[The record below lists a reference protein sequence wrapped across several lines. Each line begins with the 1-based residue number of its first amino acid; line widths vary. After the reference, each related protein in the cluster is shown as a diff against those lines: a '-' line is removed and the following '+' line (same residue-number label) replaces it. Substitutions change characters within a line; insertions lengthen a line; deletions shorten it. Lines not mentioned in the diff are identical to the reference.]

1 MAGKSD
7 RILVA
12 NRIDIDVFRLYKIS
26 QANSVRFTE
35 MEQFF

>member
-12 NRIDIDVFRLYKIS
+12 NRIDVFRLYKIS